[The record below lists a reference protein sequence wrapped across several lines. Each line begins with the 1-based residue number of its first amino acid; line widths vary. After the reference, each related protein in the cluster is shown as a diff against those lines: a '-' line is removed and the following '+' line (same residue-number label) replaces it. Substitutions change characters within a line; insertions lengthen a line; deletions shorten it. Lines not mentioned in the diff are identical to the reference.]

1 MKIAIIHL
9 DLGIGGAERL
19 VVNIALCLKRMGHDV
34 RILTSH
40 HDPKHCFEETA
51 PGGIYLFTFLSH
63 LYFLIY
69 IYIFSS
75 FSINVHRIVT

>member
-40 HDPKHCFEETA
+40 HDKKHCFEETA
-51 PGGIYLFTFLSH
+51 PGGTV
-63 LYFLIY
+63 LI
-69 IYIFSS
+69 I
-75 FSINVHRIVT
+75 